1 MARRNED
8 DSYVNPLLKYTV
20 FLSNFIVWLVGAG
33 MIGIGTWAYIE
44 KNSFNQTQIETI
56 YDAFFD
62 ISLIFIVIGIIIF
75 ILGFTGYI
83 GALRENICLL
93 KCFNILLGG
102 IFLILLGGAVA
113 AFLLKD
119 KFTDELTSIFQEN
132 LIPRYTEDDDTKNL
146 VNWIQEQL
154 KCCGIGKEGYK
165 DWNQNEYFNCT
176 GHEKRMAHAIVEC
189 SVPYSCCKYPD
200 QGTNHTVGL
209 NMQPCGLET
218 RFLLHKHN
226 TIQILP
232 YIFKPFFY
240 FQEVI
245 ASKTIYT
252 TGCIPA
258 AILFIENYLPVVGG
272 ILIAFNLSILAT
284 LFLVSCLQSQISRQ
298 RARW

>member
-200 QGTNHTVGL
+200 
-209 NMQPCGLET
+209 
-218 RFLLHKHN
+218 
-226 TIQILP
+226 
-232 YIFKPFFY
+232 
-240 FQEVI
+240 EVI